1 MALRERAATA
11 LEGDRDGLAGSFAA
25 RPMRL
30 ADAHRMRVRG
40 GREGAQ
46 EARAAGA
53 TLGGAERADFT
64 PRGVDFTLA
73 RVNFEG
79 KLEFWDKFGPAAT
92 PGLVR
97 R

>member
-11 LEGDRDGLAGSFAA
+11 LEGDRDGLASSFAA

-30 ADAHRMRVRG
+30 VAAHRMRVRG

-53 TLGGAERADFT
+53 TLGGAERAEFYPARGGFH
-64 PRGVDFTLA
+64 PR
-73 RVNFEG
+73 EG
-79 KLEFWDKFGPAAT
+79 KL
-92 PGLVR
+92 
-97 R
+97 

>member
-30 ADAHRMRVRG
+30 ADAHGMRVRG

-53 TLGGAERADFT
+53 TLGGAERAEFYPARGGFH
-64 PRGVDFTLA
+64 PR
-73 RVNFEG
+73 EG
-79 KLEFWDKFGPAAT
+79 KL
-92 PGLVR
+92 
-97 R
+97 